1 MGPASV
7 AMSMALLMALLVA
20 LLGFLG
26 AAFQPATQA
35 TPEAQHGKYAG
46 DPACLSCHRD
56 QGTSYVHTSHHL
68 TSQPANKDSILG
80 SFHEGS
86 NVLMIA
92 DPATASDNPGLY
104 FKMEAK
110 ANGFYQTAVAGWPG
124 QLQKR
129 SERMDVVIGSG
140 VRGQSYLYWH
150 GDRLYELPVSYWSDG
165 GRWINSPGFKDGTM
179 SFSRAVIPRC
189 LECHAT
195 FIQARSPDPLS
206 NQYEPASL
214 VTGIA
219 CERCHGPGEAHIALH
234 QAKKTAAASDL
245 APEAI
250 LNPASFS
257 RDRQVD
263 LCALCHNG
271 IRSEEL
277 VPAFSYTPGKPLDA
291 YLHPA
296 EGDLAAHPDVH
307 GNQVGLLQ
315 KSRCYVSSP
324 NMSCST
330 CHDVHQPERAAAAYS
345 DRCLTCHRV
354 ESCGMSKT
362 MGHKIAENCIDC
374 HMPVEST
381 NAIASETAGQVI
393 RPKMRNHW
401 IKVYP

>member
-1 MGPASV
+1 
-7 AMSMALLMALLVA
+7 MAARMALLVGLLA
-20 LLGFLG
+20 LLG
-26 AAFQPATQA
+26 AALQAATQP
-35 TPEAQHGKYAG
+35 TPEPRHEKFVG
-46 DPACLSCHRD
+46 DAACLSCHRD
-56 QGTSYVHTSHHL
+56 QGTSYPHTSHHL

-92 DPATASDNPGLY
+92 DPATATDNPGLY

-110 ANGFYQTAVAGWPG
+110 PNGFYQTAVAGWPG
-124 QLQKR
+124 QLKTR
-129 SERMDVVIGSG
+129 TERMDVVIGSG

-150 GDRLYELPVSYWSDG
+150 GERLFELPVSYWSDG
-165 GRWINSPGFKDGTM
+165 SRWINSPGFKDGTM
-179 SFSRAVIPRC
+179 IFSRAVIPRC
-189 LECHAT
+189 MECHAT
-195 FIQARSPDPLS
+195 SIQARSPDPLS
-206 NQYEPASL
+206 NQYDPASL

-219 CERCHGPGEAHIALH
+219 CERCHGSGAAHIALH
-234 QAKKTAAASDL
+234 QGNKSSAPNTSTA
-245 APEAI
+245 EAI
-250 LNPASFS
+250 LNPAKFS

-277 VPAFSYTPGKPLDA
+277 VPAFSYVPGKSLDA
-291 YLHPA
+291 YLHPN

-307 GNQVGLLQ
+307 GNQVGLLE

-345 DRCLTCHRV
+345 DRCLSCHKV
-354 ESCGMSKT
+354 ESCGMAKT

-381 NAIASETAGQVI
+381 NAIASQTAGQVI

>member
-26 AAFQPATQA
+26 AAFQPPTQA

-104 FKMEAK
+104 FKMEAR

-140 VRGQSYLYWH
+140 VRGQSYLYWR

-206 NQYEPASL
+206 NQYDQASL
-214 VTGIA
+214 VAGIS

-234 QAKKTAAASDL
+234 QAKKTAAPSDP
-245 APEAI
+245 AAEAI

-277 VPAFSYTPGKPLDA
+277 VPAFSYSPGKPLDS

-330 CHDVHQPERAAAAYS
+330 CHDVHQPERAAAEYS

-354 ESCGMSKT
+354 ESCGMAKT

>member
-1 MGPASV
+1 MGPVSI
-7 AMSMALLMALLVA
+7 ALCMALLVA
-20 LLGFLG
+20 LL
-26 AAFQPATQA
+26 AALQAATQA
-35 TPEAQHGKYAG
+35 TPEPRHEKFVG
-46 DPACLSCHRD
+46 DAACLSCHRD
-56 QGTSYVHTSHHL
+56 QGTSYLHTSHHL

-92 DPATASDNPGLY
+92 DPATATDNPGLY

-110 ANGFYQTAVAGWPG
+110 SNGFYQTAVAGWPG
-124 QLQKR
+124 QLKTR
-129 SERMDVVIGSG
+129 TERMDVVIGSG

-179 SFSRAVIPRC
+179 IFSRAVIPRC
-189 LECHAT
+189 MECHAT
-195 FIQARSPDPLS
+195 FVQARSPDPLS
-206 NQYEPASL
+206 NQYDPASL
-214 VTGIA
+214 VIGIT

-234 QAKKTAAASDL
+234 QAKKNATPGDPS
-245 APEAI
+245 PEAI
-250 LNPASFS
+250 LNPAKFS

-277 VPAFSYTPGKPLDA
+277 VPAFSYVPGKSLDY
-291 YLHPA
+291 YLHPN

-307 GNQVGLLQ
+307 GNQVGLLE

-345 DRCLTCHRV
+345 DRCLSCHRV
-354 ESCGMSKT
+354 ESCGMAKT

>member
-26 AAFQPATQA
+26 AAFQPPTQA

-104 FKMEAK
+104 FKMEAR